1 MAKKRIDLV
10 VIDECSIVEKI
21 QFNIKYSKFIN
32 ADSASVGFLPF
43 EIFHDTPDLRAVVR
57 KGFVRE
63 GKIFRNFQE
72 RPSCKKPA
80 RRIMQKPVNKRLKEL
95 LIFCIAWFS
104 PVFISGQ
111 CEEWTDP
118 SVLFSVEDEPL
129 KTAHTWRPE
138 NSLGIRMDAQ
148 VFQEIYAVQPRI
160 WHLPI
165 TLPGG
170 DHEVLKMEAMRVTSE
185 GFEVGLASRDG
196 IRKADYTV
204 GIRPYRIK
212 SPDCSGTVVLMR
224 DHVIG
229 TLRIH
234 GETYEIGPT
243 AGPGHVVFLLSDTRS
258 VKTFSCGT
266 TEAFDKGD
274 GLPRPMGMQRAA
286 NLPAECVEI
295 ALDIDHYT
303 YGTFGSSCNNTVD
316 WALAL
321 LAGVNEIYSQELNNL
336 VDLQASYV
344 NVWEEVDPYNS
355 YTGNAG
361 GMLDAF
367 RSEWLTNPDLA
378 NRPRDMIHLLTRR
391 GNTGTGGIAYLDVTC
406 NPSYAA
412 GFSASLS
419 GTSTYN
425 INNYSWNLNVVAHEF
440 GHNFGANHTHWCG
453 WPGGPI
459 DNCYTLEGSCGGYV
473 NNPTPQVGTI
483 MSYCHAVGGGSVNL
497 VFHPTVENAALIP
510 TINLDGGCFGSC
522 PSFATSCD
530 AYGCMDASA
539 CNFSPEAL
547 FDDGSCAVVDVC
559 GECGGDGS
567 TCLGCTDEMACNFD
581 ADATIDDGGC
591 TFAPGGGPC
600 DCEAS
605 FNLSGTLAGG
615 EQVYTV
621 VAGVGFVASLSV
633 NLDFT
638 PVAGDGTRAADLAL
652 VLESPDG
659 ACRVIGGFD
668 VETGCGY
675 GGVWPSSWQSTNA
688 GTYSASISVGNAPT
702 GEGVWTLRALNGFAA
717 SEGATFE
724 VSLTM
729 WDLCVAT
736 DPAGCM
742 DDTACNYNAA
752 ATSDDGSCEYLSCLG
767 CTNPEACNFSAESSS
782 DDGSCEFDSCAG
794 CTEAGACNYDFAATV
809 DDGSCEYTSCAGC
822 TAFDACNYDPGATID
837 DGGCEYLTCA
847 GCTDPAACNY
857 DETASIDDGS
867 CEVPPCDTCPGDLDG
882 DGLIAT
888 TDILIFLSDFGC
900 TPPPADCPGDVDG
913 DGATNIADLLMLL
926 GTFGDICP

>member
-1 MAKKRIDLV
+1 
-10 VIDECSIVEKI
+10 VIDECNIAEKI
-21 QFNIKYSKFIN
+21 QFNLKYSKFIN
-32 ADSASVGFLPF
+32 ADLASVGFLPF
-43 EIFHDTPDLRAVVR
+43 NFFHDTYGLRAFADE
-57 KGFVRE
+57 GFVLKRE
-63 GKIFRNFQE
+63 IFSNFQTG
-72 RPSCKKPA
+72 RILKNQTRRAMQTPDCKT
-80 RRIMQKPVNKRLKEL
+80 LKAL
-95 LIFCIAWFS
+95 LLWVITGTL
-104 PVFISGQ
+104 PVFAVAQ
-111 CEEWTDP
+111 CEEWTVP
-118 SVLFSVEDEPL
+118 TVLFSVDETPL
-129 KTAHTWRPE
+129 ATSPTWKAE
-138 NSLGIRMDAQ
+138 NALGLRVDAEAFEEIRS
-148 VFQEIYAVQPRI
+148 VEPRV

-170 DHEVLKMEAMRVTSE
+170 AHEMLKLEAMRVTSE
-185 GFEVGLASRDG
+185 GFEVGLASKRG
-196 IRKADYTV
+196 IQKANYTV
-204 GIRPYRIK
+204 GIRPYRVK
-212 SPDCSGTVVLMR
+212 SPDCSGTLVLMQ

-234 GETYEIGPT
+234 GETFEIGPA
-243 AGPGHVVFLLSDTRS
+243 AGPGHVVFRLSDTRS
-258 VKTFSCGT
+258 DKTFSCAT

-274 GLPRPMGMQRAA
+274 GLPRPMGMPRSA
-286 NLPAECVEI
+286 NLPTECVEI
-295 ALDIDHYT
+295 ALDIDNYT
-303 YGTFGSSCNNTVD
+303 YGTFGNSCNNTVD

-321 LAGVNEIYSQELNNL
+321 LAGVNEIYAQELNDL

-367 RSEWLTNPDLA
+367 RVEWLSNPDLV
-378 NRPRDMIHLLTRR
+378 NRPRDMVHLLTRR

-406 NPSYAA
+406 SPSYAV

-419 GTSTYN
+419 GTSFYN

-440 GHNFGANHTHWCG
+440 GHNFGAHHTHWCG

-459 DNCYTLEGSCGGYV
+459 DNCYTLEGNCGGYV

-510 TINLDGGCFGSC
+510 TINIDGGCFGSC

-530 AYGCMDASA
+530 AYGCMDPSA
-539 CNFSPEAL
+539 CNYSPEAQ
-547 FDDGSCAVVDVC
+547 FDDGSCAVIDVC

-567 TCLGCTDEMACNFD
+567 TCVGCTDAMACNFD

-600 DCEAS
+600 ECEAS
-605 FNLSGTLAGG
+605 FNLLGTLAGG

-633 NLDFT
+633 SLNFT
-638 PVAGDGTRAADLAL
+638 PVAGDGTRPADLAL
-652 VLESPDG
+652 ILESPDG
-659 ACRVIGGFD
+659 ACRTIGGFD
-668 VETGCGY
+668 VETGCGF

-717 SEGATFE
+717 SQGATFDI
-724 VSLTM
+724 SLTM

-736 DPAGCM
+736 DPAGCT
-742 DDTACNYNAA
+742 DEAACNFNPA
-752 ATSDDGSCEYLSCLG
+752 ATSDDGTCEYLSCLG
-767 CTNPEACNFSAESSS
+767 CTNPDACNFSAESSV

-794 CTEAGACNYDFAATV
+794 CTTAGACNYDFSATV
-809 DDGSCEYTSCAGC
+809 DDGSCEYDSCTGC
-822 TAFDACNYDPGATID
+822 TTFDACNYDPGATID
-837 DGGCEYLTCA
+837 NGSCEFATCA
-847 GCTDPAACNY
+847 GCTDPGACNY

-867 CEVPPCDTCPGDLDG
+867 CEAPPCNTCPGDLDG

-900 TPPPADCPGDVDG
+900 VPPPPDCPGDVNG
-913 DGATNIADLLMLL
+913 DGSTNISDLLLLL
-926 GTFGDICP
+926 GSFGDLCP